1 MLGFYNNPSY
11 DYKFYVKGLLL
22 MNSNIVLRV
31 LSELIQA
38 RDHKNPVHS
47 NENRRQL
54 SEHDV
59 TEHDVTP
66 SDKSV

>member
-1 MLGFYNNPSY
+1 
-11 DYKFYVKGLLL
+11 

-47 NENRRQL
+47 NENRRKL
-54 SEHDV
+54 SKHDVVEHDV
-59 TEHDVTP
+59 VP
-66 SDKSV
+66 SDKSDKSVQK